1 MQQHPQQWKDRL
13 ENPSTSE
20 KITLIQMLRETIY
33 VSVEWIGLYQDRLK
47 PRVFV
52 NMTTLGF
59 YKKMWSGLVS
69 TRIDLNP
76 VFLLTWQH
84 WDSTKKCGVD

>member
-1 MQQHPQQWKDRL
+1 
-13 ENPSTSE
+13 
-20 KITLIQMLRETIY
+20 MLRETIY
-33 VSVEWIGLYQDRLK
+33 VSVEWIRLYQDRLK

-52 NMTTLGF
+52 NMATLGF

-69 TRIDLNP
+69 LRIDSNP

-84 WDSTKKCGVD
+84 WDSTKKKSTFLVS